1 MSWSPVS
8 PSAALGR
15 RIRGRVVLAPLVTA
29 LALTG
34 CGLVRGSPKDREIV
48 VTLPVSRT
56 EAVRRTLATFRE
68 QGYRVRE
75 TLTSGT
81 NPETEEF
88 RHRDDADAVFRA
100 TITGSAQSSRVVLSG
115 TYRRL
120 RLGGLMHDD
129 ERQVRNT
136 DDDDVER
143 ELWARLSNLALALR
157 QTSGAEGAAF
167 PAVRSVRLF

>member
-1 MSWSPVS
+1 M
-8 PSAALGR
+8 LG
-15 RIRGRVVLAPLVTA
+15 PLVGA
-29 LALTG
+29 LALAG

-48 VTLPVSRT
+48 VTLAVSRS
-56 EAVRRTLATFRE
+56 EAIRRTLATFRE

-75 TLTSGT
+75 TLTSGA
-81 NPETEEF
+81 NPVTEEF

-100 TITGSAQSSRVVLSG
+100 AITGSAQSSRIVLSG

-129 ERQVRNT
+129 ERPIRNT

-143 ELWARLSNLALALR
+143 ELWARLSNLASTLGNPRAL
-157 QTSGAEGAAF
+157 QEPHSPPFGPFAF
-167 PAVRSVRLF
+167 SDTDSYPSACRTPPR

>member
-1 MSWSPVS
+1 
-8 PSAALGR
+8 
-15 RIRGRVVLAPLVTA
+15 VVLGPLISA
-29 LALTG
+29 LALAG

-48 VTLPVSRT
+48 VTLAVSRT

-75 TLTSGT
+75 TLTSGA
-81 NPETEEF
+81 NPVTEEF

-100 TITGSAQSSRVVLSG
+100 AITGSAQSSRVVLSG

-129 ERQVRNT
+129 ERPVRNT

-143 ELWARLSNLALALR
+143 ELWARLSNLASTLR
-157 QTSGAEGAAF
+157 QSSGAERAAF